1 LIVVIGENRGV
12 PSDPIV
18 FGTDGWRGRIARE
31 LTFESTMRVVGAIA
45 AWTRDPENTDPGDPG
60 SIVLVHDTRFLSPEL
75 ASEAAALLAA
85 KGFAVA
91 LTSRPA
97 PTPCASWHVVD
108 RGLRGGIAI
117 TASHNPAEWNGIKYK
132 SHFGGSA
139 PPETYEAI
147 ARSADRPLPDRSG
160 GSVVVEDLRSPYRD
174 AVAACVDLDAIRRA
188 GIRVLFDAMHGAAG
202 TLLEE
207 IVGAGHTTTVT
218 TLRGERDPTFGGVS
232 PEPIPAHLGA
242 ARAAV
247 QAERFDLVLAS
258 DGDGDRLGV
267 LSSRGDFVTPHRILA
282 LLAESLARRGRV
294 TGAIAKTFSTSLLV
308 DRVAAHLGMPLVVTP
323 IGFKH
328 IAERMVTKEVG
339 IGGEESGG
347 LGVSFFLPERDGV
360 LSALLVLEAVAL
372 SGVSLEA
379 LLAEQDARFGA
390 LAYGR
395 RDIHLPLARLRAFLS
410 DLRDSP
416 PTSVAGEAVTGVACL
431 DGVKLELGGHGWL
444 LHRLSGTEPVIRIY
458 AEHEDPERV
467 EALLDAT
474 ERELRASAG

>member
-1 LIVVIGENRGV
+1 VS
-12 PSDPIV
+12 SDPIV

-31 LTFESTMRVVGAIA
+31 LTFESAMRVVGAIA
-45 AWTRDPENTDPGDPG
+45 AWTRDPENNDPGDPG

-75 ASEAAALLAA
+75 ASEAAALLAS

-91 LTSRPA
+91 LTSRPT

-132 SHFGGSA
+132 AHFGGSA
-139 PPETYEAI
+139 GPEAYEAI
-147 ARSADRPLPDRSG
+147 ARRADRPLPDRSG
-160 GSVVVEDLRSPYRD
+160 GSVLVEDLRSPYRD

-188 GIRVLFDAMHGAAG
+188 GLRVLFDAMHGAAG

-207 IVGAGHTTTVT
+207 IVGAGHATTVT

-242 ARAAV
+242 ARAAA

-282 LLAESLARRGRV
+282 LLAENLARRGRV

-308 DRVAAHLGMPLVVTP
+308 DRVAAHLGVPLVVTP

-379 LLAEQDARFGA
+379 LLAEQEARFGV

-395 RDIHLPLARLRAFLS
+395 RDIHLPLARLRAFVS

-416 PTSVAGEAVTGVACL
+416 PSSVAGEAVTGVACL
-431 DGVKLELGGHGWL
+431 DGVKLELGGRGWL
-444 LHRLSGTEPVIRIY
+444 LHRLSGTEPVVRIY
-458 AEHEDPERV
+458 AEHEDPARV
-467 EALLDAT
+467 TALLDAT
-474 ERELRASAG
+474 ERELRTFAG